1 MDECNFI
8 KHDFHKTPNIY
19 PNLNAFPQNANIS
32 NEKQFRLNKINKVKY
47 YFLTEIR
54 ERELISKNISK
65 YIASLD
71 YFDKSLNVLSIL
83 SGSISI
89 ASFATVIG
97 APAGIIGASCGF
109 TFSITSG
116 FVKKFLKTIRNK
128 KKKHN
133 KIVMLARSKLNSI
146 ENKIS
151 KALMDNEINHEDFET
166 IINEEKKY
174 RELKENIRMMNSERN
189 GEKVSLIEE
198 GKKQVLLKLLSV
210 MKLLMKLLSIM
221 KQ

>member
-1 MDECNFI
+1 MD
-8 KHDFHKTPNIY
+8 DFNKTPNIY
-19 PNLNAFPQNANIS
+19 PNLNAVPLNTNIS
-32 NEKQFRLNKINKVKY
+32 IEQQLRLNKINEIKD
-47 YFLTEIR
+47 YFLAEIR

-116 FVKKFLKTIRNK
+116 FVKRFLKTIRNK
-128 KKKHN
+128 KKKQN

-151 KALMDNEINHEDFET
+151 QTLTDNKISHEDLET
-166 IINEEKKY
+166 IISEEKKY
-174 RELKENIRMMNSERN
+174 WELKESITMMNSHRSDA
-189 GEKVSLIEE
+189 EKINLIEE
-198 GKKQVLLKLLSV
+198 GKKIGINEFIKRNEMINYGLK
-210 MKLLMKLLSIM
+210 
-221 KQ
+221 